1 MRKLTITKSEW
12 NRRPGQDGRT
22 YLLTLKYEAEN
33 SRVEEVDLPN
43 TARAT
48 YSYQLGRGATEKDWD
63 AAVRVKVMESAES
76 GFLTPRLQIS
86 SGEMDHLFGEAK
98 RRGLIVD

>member
-22 YLLTLKYEAEN
+22 YFVTLKHEAEN
-33 SRVEEVDLPN
+33 SKVEVNLSN

-48 YSYQLGRGATEKDWD
+48 YSYELGRGATEKDWD
-63 AAVRVKVMESAES
+63 AAVRVKVMESAQS
-76 GFLTPRLQIS
+76 GLLAPRLQIS
-86 SGEMDHLFGEAK
+86 SGEIDHLLGEAR
-98 RRGLIVD
+98 RRGFIAD

>member
-22 YLLTLKYEAEN
+22 YFVTLKHEAEN
-33 SRVEEVDLPN
+33 SKVEVNLSN

-48 YSYQLGRGATEKDWD
+48 YSYQLGRGATENDWD
-63 AAVRVKVMESAES
+63 AAVRVKVMELAES

-86 SGEMDHLFGEAK
+86 SGEMGHLFGEAK

>member
-22 YLLTLKYEAEN
+22 YFLTLKYEAEN
-33 SRVEEVDLPN
+33 SKVEVNLPN

-48 YSYQLGRGATEKDWD
+48 YSHQLSRGATDKDWD
-63 AAVRVKVMESAES
+63 AAVRVKVIEWAES
-76 GFLTPRLQIS
+76 GFLAPRLEIS
-86 SGEMDHLFGEAK
+86 SAEMDHLFGEAK